1 MADLFTLLNR
11 ISYSLMPYSEK
22 YDFFSCFSPDNQV
35 ENNIKFFHRADSLL
49 RTALHTEDNSLVAQM
64 VMYQHIPGE
73 DVFTELRDVFNFS
86 GIPHFEVITPDGK
99 VVKERYITF
108 GLLNSFDYRNF
119 KLEFDK
125 LKEKLEKN

>member
-1 MADLFTLLNR
+1 MTIETSKDLRKEIANN
-11 ISYSLMPYSEK
+11 
-22 YDFFSCFSPDNQV
+22 PD
-35 ENNIKFFHRADSLL
+35 IKLVFVNG
-49 RTALHTEDNSLVAQM
+49 DNPQNAAMREYVATHLVGE
-64 VMYQHIPGE
+64 VKVVPGE